1 MPPLD
6 EGQAGALI
14 GLYLAV
20 VELTVGNIDIL
31 KYILQLD
38 DIAFLKRAV

>member
-6 EGQAGALI
+6 DRQAGALI
-14 GLYLAV
+14 MLYLAV
-20 VELTVGNIDIL
+20 VELTVGNIKIL
-31 KYILQLD
+31 EYILQLD